1 MTKTCQVCYDSS
13 AGTHFGVQVC
23 SACTAFFRRT
33 VAKNHAYRCK
43 HNDVCEIL
51 STIRKMCKSCR
62 YAKCLAVGMRK
73 EGVQK
78 FRDVYGKREA
88 RESPVPLT
96 KKFPILDELLKN
108 YNHLESVRQV
118 IHRDE
123 SQSVFMKR
131 ESRALNYKE
140 SISVFLKEYSLVED
154 WVVNSFAVFS
164 QFSDEQKKILLR
176 NFYLQFVLL
185 EGGHFACLHR
195 RSDITYLPSGDYID
209 CANPESYYYD
219 PDGLQPISAED
230 ASRMFASSF
239 GTYRRNVT
247 HPMQRDKVDRFE
259 FLALSALALFDTG
272 LEGQSDS
279 SIETCRT
286 IRESIQREVLDY
298 CELKSSEQ
306 ESSIRLANI
315 LSILPNLQRAAR
327 RFHEDMTLSNVMNA
341 YSVDQKFYELGKL

>member
-1 MTKTCQVCYDSS
+1 MTKLCQVCYDSS

-33 VAKNHAYRCK
+33 VAKNHKYRCK
-43 HNDVCEIL
+43 GNNTCEVL
-51 STIRKMCKSCR
+51 STVRKMCKCCR

-88 RESPVPLT
+88 KSVESTT
-96 KKFPILDELLKN
+96 KPQFPILYELLKN
-108 YNHLESVRQV
+108 YNHLESIRQV

-123 SQSVFMKR
+123 SKSVFIKKVAR
-131 ESRALNYKE
+131 PLNYKE
-140 SISVFLKEYSLVED
+140 SISVFLKEYNLVED
-154 WVVNSFAVFS
+154 WILNSFSIFS
-164 QFSDEQKKILLR
+164 TFPKDQKTVLLQ

-185 EGGHFACLHR
+185 EGGHFACENN

-209 CANPESYYYD
+209 CSNPESYYHD

-230 ASRMFASSF
+230 ASKMFSSSF
-239 GTYRRNVT
+239 DTYRRNVT
-247 HPMQRDKVDRFE
+247 HPMQKDHLDRFE
-259 FLALSALALFDTG
+259 FLALSALTLFDTG

-279 SIETCRT
+279 SIEICRT
-286 IRESIQREVLDY
+286 MRTSIQRELLDY
-298 CELKSSEQ
+298 CMLKRSELD
-306 ESSIRLANI
+306 SSIRLGNM